1 MHGDFKPQNILIKDN
16 GGGSYQMKLCDFDC
30 SRSVNPPTPIA
41 RDETGR
47 IKLSSS
53 WVSPE
58 VFFAACDQ
66 DSNGGCGEVLS
77 SLAIDLFSLGL
88 LIEVLCRPECGPST
102 TALPSP
108 HFHSNY

>member
-1 MHGDFKPQNILIKDN
+1 M
-16 GGGSYQMKLCDFDC
+16 
-30 SRSVNPPTPIA
+30 
-41 RDETGR
+41 
-47 IKLSSS
+47 
-53 WVSPE
+53 SPE

-108 HFHSNY
+108 HFHSNYQQQLRVLLKNQHSLYEIMDSLKGSHSQTAIVRDLLKLKPTERGTAESIKGQRD